1 MPFDVGFGEILIVF
15 VVALIVF
22 GPGRLPE
29 VAATLGRAMRELRR
43 ASAEMTTELT
53 RSVAPELL
61 GDPPV
66 EDKIPCLHCGA
77 ANATNTKFCQQ
88 CGEPFSEPD

>member
-1 MPFDVGFGEILIVF
+1 MPFDVGFGEIIIVL

-29 VAATLGRAMRELRR
+29 VGATLGKALRELRR

-53 RSVAPELL
+53 QSVAPQLN
-61 GDPPV
+61 V
-66 EDKIPCLHCGA
+66 ESPEKDISCPQCGA
-77 ANATNTKFCQQ
+77 ANAKSAKFCQQ
-88 CGEPFSEPD
+88 CGNPFSESD